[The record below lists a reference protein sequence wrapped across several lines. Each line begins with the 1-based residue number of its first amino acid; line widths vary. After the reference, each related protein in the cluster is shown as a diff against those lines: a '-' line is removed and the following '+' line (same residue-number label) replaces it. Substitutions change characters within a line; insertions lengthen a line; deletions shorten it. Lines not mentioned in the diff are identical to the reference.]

1 MDRILS
7 WNKEYYKDEDG
18 CWCCIDGEFKDVEVD
33 LPSNHCDDC
42 GYAGEHGPNHGEGI
56 EEVYRQDYDDGCYA
70 AIHKCFKC
78 NKLYVDFQAPNGTGW
93 WDSFDGRHLGLFLDV
108 K

>member
-7 WNKEYYKDEDG
+7 WNREYYYEDG
-18 CWCCIDGEFKDVEVD
+18 TWWWVDGKWKDKEVD
-33 LPSNHCDDC
+33 CLPSIHCDRC
-42 GYAGEHGPNHGEGI
+42 GYAGEHGPNRGEGI
-56 EEVYRQDYDDGCYA
+56 EEIYRQDYDDGCYA
-70 AIHKCFKC
+70 AIHECKMC
-78 NKLYVDFQAPNGTGW
+78 NKLYVDYQKPNGTGW